1 MVEAITFAQQ
11 LTKKLEAADAAGRGE
26 HTGAA
31 IKQYEE
37 IIKVELPS
45 EDDLT
50 EETVRSKEQATYR
63 LAAIYKDKGLIEE
76 LINLTKTILPLFIN
90 FPKSKLAKITR
101 TLFDLAMKVEG
112 KHA

>member
-1 MVEAITFAQQ
+1 MQ
-11 LTKKLEAADAAGRGE
+11 AADTAISNE
-26 HTGAA
+26 QTGAA
-31 IKQYEE
+31 IKMLEE
-37 IIKVELPS
+37 VIKEEFPTP
-45 EDDLT
+45 EDLT
-50 EETVRSKEQATYR
+50 DDSIRAKEQATYK